1 MKWEQTQCQPQ
12 TICKMCCSL
21 SLSWQVYR
29 RYQVICAFYDLLVI
43 FISLISK
50 CFRSP
55 TNRLQLLHHSFSPF
69 KKESSEKHLNYKL
82 TDVKSMPRLPCGKGC
97 DESNDYSAF
106 SWHDFLELIFDAL
119 KMPNTTNN
127 IDSDEPIMLF
137 DSSYIENLEGV
148 LNSTSPR

>member
-1 MKWEQTQCQPQ
+1 MKWERTQCQPQ
-12 TICKMCCSL
+12 TICKMYCSL

-29 RYQVICAFYDLLVI
+29 RSQVICAFHALLVI
-43 FISLISK
+43 FISLRISL
-50 CFRSP
+50 
-55 TNRLQLLHHSFSPF
+55 LQIDCNWFIIIFLFQ
-69 KKESSEKHLNYKL
+69 KESSEKHLNYKL

-97 DESNDYSAF
+97 DESNEYSAF

-137 DSSYIENLEGV
+137 DSSYIENLESV

>member
-1 MKWEQTQCQPQ
+1 MY
-12 TICKMCCSL
+12 CSL

-43 FISLISK
+43 FIK

-55 TNRLQLLHHSFSPF
+55 TNRLQLFHNSFSPF